1 MSTSTPTS
9 QVSTDPA
16 TDISARR
23 RSIVVGTAGW
33 SLRHPVF
40 AIAGWLLL
48 VLVCVVGGNLAGMHS
63 ATDAQLAPG
72 ETGRAAAM
80 ITAAGLQGHDVES
93 VLITGKNGHPG
104 EAELNEAAAGVRAAL
119 AGLATVHAVAAPVT
133 SADSSAMLV
142 QVTLADDAD
151 DPQPLRDSV
160 SHIASQYPELALDVT
175 GSQTINADVNEQL
188 GRDFSSALV
197 LSLPITIVILLLAFG
212 ALLAAGVPVLLGV
225 SSVLSAVG
233 LYTVASHV
241 LPDGG
246 STAELI
252 LLIGMAVGVDYSLF
266 YLKREREER
275 RAGRTGH
282 DALLAAA
289 ATAGHSV
296 AVSGGA
302 VMVAMAGLFLLHDVN
317 FSAMAAGGIIVV
329 ALAVLGSLT
338 VLPAVLGLLGERVDR
353 PRIPLLS
360 RLTMSGRPAAV
371 WPMLLRPALRFPALT
386 LLIAVGGMLLLA
398 WPATNL
404 HLKNSTVADLPQS
417 LPSVA
422 GMNRLTTAF
431 PDQRS
436 GLDVVVQG
444 PSTKVAEVIHRIE
457 ARIDGNPD
465 FGSNPDLRTAGQ
477 TSVLSVPVPYAEG
490 SDQAGAA
497 LDTMRDD
504 VIPHALV
511 GISGV
516 QSAVGGSIAGN
527 ADYLHELSSGA
538 PLVVAFVVL
547 MTFLLMTFT
556 FRSVVVGLVTIAAN
570 LLSAAAAFGVLALVF
585 QSTWGADLL
594 GFHLSGGVIAW
605 IPVFVFVIL
614 FGLSMD
620 YHVLVISRIKEGVD
634 RGLSTR
640 EAVREG
646 VTASASVITSAAA
659 VMIGVFAIFAGLH
672 MVEFKELGIGL
683 AAAVVLDAI
692 VVRILILPALM
703 ILLGRAN
710 WWAPGFIARGN
721 GQPVSTRTDV
731 ASTADTA
738 LETVR

>member
-1 MSTSTPTS
+1 M
-9 QVSTDPA
+9 
-16 TDISARR
+16 
-23 RSIVVGTAGW
+23 
-33 SLRHPVF
+33 
-40 AIAGWLLL
+40 
-48 VLVCVVGGNLAGMHS
+48 CVVGGNLAGMRS
-63 ATDAQLAPG
+63 ATDGQFAPG
-72 ETGRAAAM
+72 ETGRATAM
-80 ITAAGLQGHDVES
+80 IAAAGLQGDDVES
-93 VLITGKNGHPG
+93 VLITAKSGHSDPRTMRT
-104 EAELNEAAAGVRAAL
+104 AAAAAASAL
-119 AGLATVHAVAAPVT
+119 TRLPMVKKVAAPVLSSDR
-133 SADSSAMLV
+133 SATLV
-142 QVTLADDAD
+142 QVTLNYVPEGTE
-151 DPQPLRDSV
+151 DPKPLQHTV
-160 SHIASQYPELALDVT
+160 SRIAAEHPDLTVDVT
-175 GSQTINADVNEQL
+175 GSQTINADVSDQL
-188 GRDFSSALV
+188 GRDFSAALF
-197 LSLPITIVILLLAFG
+197 LSLPITLLILLIAFG

-225 SSVLSAVG
+225 SSVLSAIG

-275 RAGRTGH
+275 RAGRAGH
-282 DALLAAA
+282 DALLTAA

-296 AVSGGA
+296 VVSGGA
-302 VMVAMAGLFLLHDVN
+302 VMVAMAGLFLLHDGS
-317 FSAMAAGGIIVV
+317 FSALAVGGVIVV

-338 VLPAVLGLLGERVDR
+338 VLPAVLGLLGDKVDR

-360 RLTMSGRPAAV
+360 RLTNSDRPARM
-371 WPMLLRPALRFPALT
+371 WPALLRPALRYPALT

-404 HLKNSTVADLPQS
+404 HLKNSTVADLPQA

-436 GLDVVVQG
+436 GLAVVTAGEPTQ
-444 PSTKVAEVIHRIE
+444 VAAVVHRIE
-457 ARIDGNPD
+457 AAVDGNPS
-465 FGSNPDLRTAGQ
+465 FGSDPDLVSAGG
-477 TSVLSVPVPYAEG
+477 TSVLTVPVPYAEG
-490 SDQAGAA
+490 STASDGALEA
-497 LDTMRDD
+497 MRGNI
-504 VIPHALV
+504 IPRALV

-516 QSAVGGSIAGN
+516 EVAVGGSIAGN
-527 ADYLHELSSGA
+527 ADYVHELSVGA
-538 PLVVAFVVL
+538 PLVIAFVVL
-547 MTFLLMTFT
+547 MTFLLMMLT

-585 QSTWGADLL
+585 QSQWGAHLL

-640 EAVREG
+640 DAVKEG

-659 VMIGVFAIFAGLH
+659 VMIGVFAVFAGLH
-672 MVEFKELGIGL
+672 MVEFKQLGIGL
-683 AAAVVLDAI
+683 AAAVLLDAI

-710 WWAPGFIARGN
+710 WWAPAFLRRRALSATGTPRTAQSAFRIEQEPSVDVTAGSGTSQRGSRPAPNTLIGVAALYTPDNLVEIEAIA
-721 GQPVSTRTDV
+721 VID
-731 ASTADTA
+731 
-738 LETVR
+738 